1 METPDQEDLK
11 EIKDIEEQS
20 LQVLKD
26 LMVIEDHK
34 VLKDLL

>member
-1 METPDQEDLK
+1 VETPDQEDLK